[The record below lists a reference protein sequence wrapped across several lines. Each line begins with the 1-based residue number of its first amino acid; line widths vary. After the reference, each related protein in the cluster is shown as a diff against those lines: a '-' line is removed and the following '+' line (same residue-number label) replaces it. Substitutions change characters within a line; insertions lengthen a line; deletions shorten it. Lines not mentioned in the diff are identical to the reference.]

1 MILIIITIL
10 LGLLN
15 DLIQG
20 LSTMNESI
28 HKKHVWK
35 DGFSWCFFF
44 LDLLVPCNTR
54 FVRLYIEVEYFWV
67 LIAKVLESNRIPSLK
82 SIVLAMPW

>member
-1 MILIIITIL
+1 MNQYIKSMSGRMVF
-10 LGLLN
+10 LGVFL
-15 DLIQG
+15 
-20 LSTMNESI
+20 
-28 HKKHVWK
+28 
-35 DGFSWCFFF
+35 F

-67 LIAKVLESNRIPSLK
+67 LKVLESNRIPSLK